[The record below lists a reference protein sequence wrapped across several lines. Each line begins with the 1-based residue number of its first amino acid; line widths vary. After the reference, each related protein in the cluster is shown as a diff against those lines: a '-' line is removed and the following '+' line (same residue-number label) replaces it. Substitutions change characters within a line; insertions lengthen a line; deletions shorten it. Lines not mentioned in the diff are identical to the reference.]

1 MRYKPDEIS
10 KHEYEVK
17 NVYMEGTSFKAI
29 VFYLRAGE
37 PVDIKIEDVLK
48 KTNIWMEPTASEP
61 RREYR
66 VFFEIRPQGDK
77 GTVDLYISNFTV
89 HLDEDNR

>member
-1 MRYKPDEIS
+1 MKYKPDKFS
-10 KHEYEVK
+10 SHEYEVK
-17 NVYMEGTSFKAI
+17 NVYMEGTSFKTI

-48 KTNIWMEPTASEP
+48 KTNIWMEPTDSEP

-66 VFFEIRPQGDK
+66 VFFEVRPQDDK
-77 GTVDLYISNFTV
+77 GIADLYISNFIV
-89 HLDEDNR
+89 NLNEDNT

>member
-1 MRYKPDEIS
+1 MRCKPDEFS

-17 NVYMEGTSFKAI
+17 NVYMEGTSFKTI

-48 KTNIWMEPTASEP
+48 KTNIWMEPTDSEP

-66 VFFEIRPQGDK
+66 VFFEVRPQDDK
-77 GTVDLYISNFTV
+77 GTVDLYISNFIV
-89 HLDEDNR
+89 NLDEDNR